1 MQVVQQVL
9 SDFVAKGPTE
19 AEMQAAKANL
29 TGSFPLRIDSNR
41 KLVANVANIAWN
53 NLPLDYLDTWN
64 SHISA
69 LTAQQV
75 QAAFAGLIHPD
86 KLAVVVVGAKAAAP
100 GQAAAASAKP

>member
-1 MQVVQQVL
+1 
-9 SDFVAKGPTE
+9 
-19 AEMQAAKANL
+19 MQAAKANL

-86 KLAVVVVGAKAAAP
+86 KLAVVVVGAKP
-100 GQAAAASAKP
+100 GQAQAAPVASPKP